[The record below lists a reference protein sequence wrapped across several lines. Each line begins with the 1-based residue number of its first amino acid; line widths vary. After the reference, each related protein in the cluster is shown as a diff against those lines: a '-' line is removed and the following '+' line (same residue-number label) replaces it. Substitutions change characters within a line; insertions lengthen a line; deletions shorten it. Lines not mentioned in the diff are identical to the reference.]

1 MGAMEKIYEALVNRK
16 EKICTK
22 SEIDSIINEYN
33 KQLGKVNP
41 QNALKY
47 LARHGYLR
55 RAFMKFYYI
64 NSPDEKEGRFCRY
77 EDKELLFAVLNKL
90 NIKWYIGLN
99 SALYLLGKAWQ
110 TPNTLIIINNKISGK
125 KRILGL
131 NVKFA
136 KIKDNLIFGL
146 KTGKTKNNISYSYSG
161 LAKTYIDI
169 AYFRQSN
176 KIITAK
182 ETKSYLK
189 RYPKWLSRLI

>member
-16 EKICTK
+16 EKICAR

-33 KQLGKVNP
+33 NRLGKVNP

-47 LARHGYLR
+47 LVRHRYLMR
-55 RAFMKFYYI
+55 IFMKFFYI
-64 NSPDEKEGRFCRY
+64 NSPDERQGRFCRY

-90 NIKWYIGLN
+90 NIKWYVGLN
-99 SALYLLGKAWQ
+99 SSLYLLGKAWQ
-110 TPNTLIIINNKISGK
+110 TPNTIIIINNKISGK

-189 RYPKWLSRLI
+189 RYPKWLSRLM

>member
-1 MGAMEKIYEALVNRK
+1 MSKMLTIYGALLNRK
-16 EKICTK
+16 EKVCFK
-22 SEIDSIINEYN
+22 SDILEIIREYN
-33 KQLGKVNP
+33 KSFGKI
-41 QNALKY
+41 NAKNTLWY
-47 LARHGYLR
+47 LSRHGYIKR
-55 RAFMKFYYI
+55 IAFNFYYI
-64 NSPDEKEGRFCRY
+64 NSPDEREGRFCRH
-77 EDKELLFAVLNKL
+77 EDKELLFAVLNRL

-110 TPNTLIIINNKISGK
+110 TPNIIIIINNKISGK

-146 KTGKTKNNISYSYSG
+146 KTGKTRNNISYSYSG

-176 KIITAK
+176 KIIAAK